1 MPIEVS
7 ATGVS
12 VRIIASRTFPQ
23 GFTVT
28 QFADDA
34 DPFDVP
40 DVTVSANT
48 MNVNGDLVSASAPA
62 PILFNLA
69 VLPNT
74 EDDQNLNQL
83 LNANRAARG
92 RRHSQDV
99 ITLVVTWPSG
109 ATDSYIGGK
118 IQAGNPGR
126 SAASAG
132 RIKSKTY
139 GFAFEDMSATP
150 AR

>member
-1 MPIEVS
+1 MPIDVS

-12 VRIIASRTFPQ
+12 LRIIASRTFPQ

-28 QFADDA
+28 QFADDS
-34 DPFDVP
+34 DPIDIP

-62 PILFNLA
+62 PILMNVA

-83 LNANRAARG
+83 INANRAARG
-92 RRHSQDV
+92 RRHAQDV
-99 ITLVVTWPSG
+99 ITAVVTWPNG
-109 ATDSYIGGK
+109 ATDSYTGGK
-118 IQAGNPGR
+118 IQVGNPGR

-132 RIKSKTY
+132 RMKSKTY
-139 GFAFEDMSATP
+139 GFAFEDMQAVQ